1 MMPGAVVSAPVQPS
15 VVHFFKALA
24 DETRL
29 RIMRMLLLSD
39 LRAGEIVEGL
49 GIPANAASY
58 HLKQLRSAGLLRDHR
73 SSGDARDI
81 YYSVDLDRL
90 HALYDQAGDAL
101 RPGQPFDGASE
112 QEGMYL
118 DRPLRVLFLCTHNS
132 ARSQL
137 AEGILRQMGGDR
149 VEVFSAGSDP
159 REVHPDTLEL
169 LAEWDIDTSRHT
181 AKPID
186 QFLGQTFDYL
196 ITVCDRVRE
205 ECPTFPGDPTQ
216 IHWSLPDPL
225 AVDDQYE
232 RRRVFL
238 RVRQE
243 LCTRIQFLLLVP
255 DPTSRC
261 RLRRP
266 ETRPDARPQEPP
278 NE

>member
-1 MMPGAVVSAPVQPS
+1 MSVSIVSAPAQPG

-29 RIMRMLLLSD
+29 QIMRMLLLSD
-39 LRAGEIVEGL
+39 LRAGEIVESL

-58 HLKQLRSAGLLRDHR
+58 HLKQLRFAGLLRDHR

-90 HALYDQAGDAL
+90 YALYDQAGDAL
-101 RPGQPFDGASE
+101 RPGERSDGASE

-118 DRPLRVLFLCTHNS
+118 DRALRVLFLCTHNS

-137 AEGILRQMGGDR
+137 AEGILRQMGGES

-186 QFLGQTFDYL
+186 QFLGQNFDYL

-205 ECPTFPGDPTQ
+205 ECPTFPGDPMQ
-216 IHWSLPDPL
+216 MHWSLPDPL
-225 AVDDQYE
+225 AVDDPYE
-232 RRRVFL
+232 RRQVFL

-243 LCTRIQFLLLVP
+243 LRTRIQFLLLVP
-255 DPTSRC
+255 DPTTQR

-266 ETRPDARPQEPP
+266 GTRPDASQQEPP
-278 NE
+278 ND